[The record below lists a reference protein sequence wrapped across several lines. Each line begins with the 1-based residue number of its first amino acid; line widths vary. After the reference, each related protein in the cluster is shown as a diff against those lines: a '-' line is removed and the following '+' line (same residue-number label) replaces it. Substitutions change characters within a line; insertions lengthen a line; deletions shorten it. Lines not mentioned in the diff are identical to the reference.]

1 MVYFSFIVRTVSV
14 SESGIL
20 SHPVSLLLVGA
31 VRRTPLVFLHIR
43 AVADSGHLVR
53 TLFVDH
59 PRRLFSFH
67 PVVKPRSRHE
77 DGGVHL
83 GLHHGHSRRA
93 SVPWR
98 HPCPGGADEL
108 LPFGLMLLRV
118 QRQVDRN
125 RLKDLNA
132 VVHGLY
138 LTLAAGVALQ
148 RRSAQIEGWNKS

>member
-31 VRRTPLVFLHIR
+31 VRWTPLVFLHIR